1 MKCKNCGFVNGADKK
16 FCTDCGAELKK
27 KKLNINRKTIIIA
40 VGVLTFLAIAGSIF
54 TVVYLNKN
62 KKSGSANTVKSNSV
76 SKTDE
81 IKITDGY
88 FYEYSFQD
96 TFADEWRFY
105 PNGSCTAK
113 MRPESGGT
121 GNKAVTYTYSV
132 DGNTVSINKDGR
144 VVTWEFASADKCC
157 YYYFYGSDGSSP
169 DDVSVMYR
177 LTIFHSENKL
187 TQAEIIDGI
196 KKHTGDC
203 DHITI
208 VSQQQASPETDSG
221 SNQNGDDNEP
231 TESPIIA
238 IKKWDDYIHTGLCCD
253 LGRDAIEL
261 ENQLTEYQLSVY
273 STIRLI
279 KCCKTIEQVKRHI
292 DKYIDSSLQGQ
303 LDEKMFLEDSGS
315 LYIVTGA
322 KGYIEHDYENFEQ
335 IFNSD
340 GTVTVRTQSLVCDNP
355 CDMDEFT
362 LKPNGGN
369 YKIIAAKTN

>member
-40 VGVLTFLAIAGSIF
+40 AGVLAFLAIAGAVF

-88 FYEYSFQD
+88 FYEYSLQD
-96 TFADEWRFY
+96 AFADEWRFY

-113 MRPESGGT
+113 MRSESGGT

-132 DGNTVSINKDGR
+132 DGNTVSINKDGGA
-144 VVTWEFASADKCC
+144 VTWEFAPADKCC
-157 YYYFYGSDGSSP
+157 YYYFYDSDGSGPNSA
-169 DDVSVMYR
+169 SVMYR
-177 LTIFHSENKL
+177 LTIFYSENKL
-187 TQAEIIDGI
+187 TQSEIISGI
-196 KKHTGDC
+196 KKYTC
-203 DHITI
+203 DRNHII
-208 VSQQQASPETDSG
+208 KVPQQQEAAETDSD
-221 SNQNGDDNEP
+221 SNQNSNNNEP
-231 TESPIIA
+231 TEPPITA
-238 IKKWDDYIHTGLCCD
+238 IKKWDDYINTGLCCD

-279 KCCKTIEQVKRHI
+279 KCCKTIEQLKQHI
-292 DKYIDSSLQGQ
+292 DKYIDSSLQKR
-303 LDEKMFLEDSGS
+303 LDEKMFLENSGS

-335 IFNSD
+335 TFNSD
-340 GTVTVRTQSLVCDNP
+340 GTVTVRTQSLASDNP
-355 CDMDEFT
+355 CGMDEFT
-362 LKPNGGN
+362 LKQNGNN
-369 YKIIAAKTN
+369 YIVTVAKTD